1 MVNPPSFWRILK
13 DKKRSRCQNA
23 RVARVHIVALCGGF
37 TSSIV
42 NLNGH
47 AEVWLDI
54 YFHFHCFQ
62 FVVNQQKLK
71 CHRKNE
77 LYTSQE
83 LLISWHKIKSR
94 ATFAEFNIKNSCKT
108 TFPHI
113 FFPVMSMPPPAKT
126 PKALLKMADQVP
138 SVAGIQCPAGNL
150 GTGRIV
156 NDIVKT
162 R

>member
-1 MVNPPSFWRILK
+1 MSSEKWALHISRIT
-13 DKKRSRCQNA
+13 DKLAQN
-23 RVARVHIVALCGGF
+23 
-37 TSSIV
+37 
-42 NLNGH
+42 
-47 AEVWLDI
+47 
-54 YFHFHCFQ
+54 Q
-62 FVVNQQKLK
+62 
-71 CHRKNE
+71 
-77 LYTSQE
+77 
-83 LLISWHKIKSR
+83 ISGYIRWIQYK
-94 ATFAEFNIKNSCKT
+94 KNSSKT

-113 FFPVMSMPPPAKT
+113 FLPVMSMPPPAKT